1 MKNIVIAGGTDGIGL
16 AFVKELDATQYGT
29 VYILGRSFVKVR
41 KIQINNIIELECD
54 ITHKDELIN
63 AISKIDKP
71 IDQFVNTIGTFQK
84 SAVDDITPE
93 DVARHFEVN
102 TIANINLTNEI
113 LKKLRSDYAE
123 VLVCSATLAIEARE
137 TYALQSATKAAYRS
151 YLEVLRKEK
160 SETLKVML
168 FYPSSVATEVFKK
181 SGDMRD
187 TSSYPKPTTTVQIM
201 QFMLNQPKEI
211 YIPDLRVNNFTQL
224 KN

>member
-16 AFVKELDATQYGT
+16 AFVKELDSTKFATI
-29 VYILGRSFVKVR
+29 YILGRSFTKVR
-41 KIQINNIIELECD
+41 KLQIDNITELKCD
-54 ITHKDELIN
+54 ITNKDELAN
-63 AISKIDKP
+63 TISKIDQP

-84 SAVDDITPE
+84 SAIDNITPE
-93 DVARHFEVN
+93 DIARHFQLN

-160 SETLKVML
+160 SETLKIIIV
-168 FYPSSVATEVFKK
+168 YPSSIDTGIFKK
-181 SGDMRD
+181 SGDRRN
-187 TSSYPKPTTTVQIM
+187 TSSYPKPKTIAQIM
-201 QFMLNQPKEI
+201 QFILNQPKEI
-211 YIPDLRVNNFTQL
+211 YIPELRVNNFI
-224 KN
+224 